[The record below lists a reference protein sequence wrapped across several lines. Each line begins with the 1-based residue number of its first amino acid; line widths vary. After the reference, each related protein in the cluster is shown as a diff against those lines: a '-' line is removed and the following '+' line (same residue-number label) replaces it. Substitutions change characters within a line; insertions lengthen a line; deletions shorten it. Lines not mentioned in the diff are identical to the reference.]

1 MREELAAFNFSA
13 RNDEALQGLISLSTL
28 SHRLRPVLPFTPN
41 HTPSTPIPLRLWV
54 LHGGFNLKV
63 LVPSSVSRFVNGT
76 QVWNGLTARAMMEK
90 SCFQRLS
97 MWRRLI
103 LELKQTDH
111 PQFIQWAY
119 ETLNSQKWLV
129 LTWLV
134 AILIG
139 TFCAIK
145 CSMDVKGSSWNHKE
159 HLFLRMHNSLFLI
172 SVYTH
177 CICDLYTLNQRNC
190 CEIDFIRF
198 NLIFHKLSL
207 LGRIFIVKKVH
218 VVP

>member
-1 MREELAAFNFSA
+1 
-13 RNDEALQGLISLSTL
+13 
-28 SHRLRPVLPFTPN
+28 
-41 HTPSTPIPLRLWV
+41 
-54 LHGGFNLKV
+54 
-63 LVPSSVSRFVNGT
+63 
-76 QVWNGLTARAMMEK
+76 
-90 SCFQRLS
+90 
-97 MWRRLI
+97 MWRGLI

-139 TFCAIK
+139 TFCAMK

-190 CEIDFIRF
+190 CEIYFIRF

-218 VVP
+218 VVPWNKQQHKKYYSFNLERLFKTNTNTNESIKSNWMIFLSNCKELVQSVCNPSYSIITVM